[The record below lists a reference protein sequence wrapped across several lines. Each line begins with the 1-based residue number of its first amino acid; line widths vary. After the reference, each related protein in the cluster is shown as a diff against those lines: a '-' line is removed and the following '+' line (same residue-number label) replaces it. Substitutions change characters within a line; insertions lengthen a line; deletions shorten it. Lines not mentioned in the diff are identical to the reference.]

1 MLARIYF
8 ETERYDKT
16 LEWLQHLA
24 LRLEDVETG
33 YGLVL
38 LVQARV
44 MKGICYE
51 CQLNDND
58 ALDSYLAALNVVEQH
73 PQEQNKALSFWIEDC
88 LYRSILLQLRR
99 K

>member
-1 MLARIYF
+1 MIGKLRYTIEINNDSTRFHITYFFFFLLYQFSKIVLARIYF
-8 ETERYDKT
+8 ESGRYDKA

-44 MKGICYE
+44 IKGK
-51 CQLNDND
+51 NKNK
-58 ALDSYLAALNVVEQH
+58 NVCARAQ
-73 PQEQNKALSFWIEDC
+73 
-88 LYRSILLQLRR
+88 
-99 K
+99 